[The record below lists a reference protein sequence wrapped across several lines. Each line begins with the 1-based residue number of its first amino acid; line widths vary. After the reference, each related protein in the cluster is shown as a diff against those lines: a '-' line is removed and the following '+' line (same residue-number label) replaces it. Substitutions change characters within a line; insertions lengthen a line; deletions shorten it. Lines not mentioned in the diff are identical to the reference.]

1 MAGIS
6 LEAMDLRHKCSCTG
20 SQAFPWESWGVVG
33 LREPRFSLQMPVKGS
48 GLLSGAPGTWVG
60 TRGGLER
67 GVKQSS
73 PVWPQGPGS
82 IQARKRSST
91 HLEASSQARW
101 WPPVPLRT
109 PGPAWPR
116 ALATGPSSEKK
127 QQNSETK
134 DTASGVGL
142 PGLDSRTGVNYLYL
156 SLAVIRWA

>member
-6 LEAMDLRHKCSCTG
+6 LEAMDLRHRCSCAG
-20 SQAFPWESWGVVG
+20 NRAFPWESWGVVG

-101 WPPVPLRT
+101 WPPLPLRT
-109 PGPAWPR
+109 PGPARPR
-116 ALATGPSSEKK
+116 ALATDQVQKRSSRI
-127 QQNSETK
+127 QR
-134 DTASGVGL
+134 L
-142 PGLDSRTGVNYLYL
+142 RTRPLESDCLGWTLGQV
-156 SLAVIRWA
+156 